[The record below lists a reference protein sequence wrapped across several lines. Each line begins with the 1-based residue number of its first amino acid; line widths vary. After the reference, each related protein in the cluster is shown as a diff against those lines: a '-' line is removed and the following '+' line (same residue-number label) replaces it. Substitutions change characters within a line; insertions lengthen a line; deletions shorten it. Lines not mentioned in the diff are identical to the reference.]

1 MALKLTLKPGEK
13 VAVNGAVIVN
23 GERRVSFLIENQAR
37 VLRERDILRPENADT
52 PAKRIYVP
60 IMLMYLDPST
70 KAELIGE
77 YEARLSEFA
86 DAISNP
92 QALQLCVKLAAN
104 VANGDYYKAL
114 ADCRTLIE
122 FEKTRL
128 AHVA

>member
-23 GERRVSFLIENQAR
+23 GDRRVSFLIENQAR

-70 KAELIGE
+70 KATLTPE
-77 YEARLSEFA
+77 YETRLSEFA
-86 DAISNP
+86 DAVSNP
-92 QALQLCVKLAAN
+92 QALQTCLKLAAN

-114 ADCRTLIE
+114 ADCRSLIE
-122 FEKTRL
+122 FERTRL
-128 AHVA
+128 ADVA

>member
-1 MALKLTLKPGEK
+1 MALKLTLKPGER

-23 GERRVSFLIENQAR
+23 GDRRVSFLIENQAR
-37 VLRERDILRPENADT
+37 VLRERDILKPENADT

-60 IMLMYLDPST
+60 IMLMYLDPSS
-70 KAELIGE
+70 KAGLMSV

-86 DAISNP
+86 NAVSNP
-92 QALQLCVKLAAN
+92 AALQTCLKLAAN
-104 VANGDYYKAL
+104 VANGEYYRAL
-114 ADCRTLIE
+114 ADCRSLIE